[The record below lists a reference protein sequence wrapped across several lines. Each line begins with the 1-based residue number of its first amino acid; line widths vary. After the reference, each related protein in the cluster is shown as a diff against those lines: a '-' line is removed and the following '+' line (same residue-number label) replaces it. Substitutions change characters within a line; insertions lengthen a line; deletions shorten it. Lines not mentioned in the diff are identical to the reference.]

1 MATLRSDLTR
11 IEGTRQREL
20 SQVNMKNDRE
30 AQVTR
35 KKIRYIEEHLNAR
48 FKVTRVLEV
57 QAKLSEK

>member
-1 MATLRSDLTR
+1 MTR